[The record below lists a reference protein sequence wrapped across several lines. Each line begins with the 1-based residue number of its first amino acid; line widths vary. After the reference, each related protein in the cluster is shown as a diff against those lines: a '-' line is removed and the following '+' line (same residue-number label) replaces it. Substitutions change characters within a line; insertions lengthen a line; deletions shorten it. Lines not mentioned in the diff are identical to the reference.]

1 MQDHLDGGITL
12 LIRCPG
18 SDIPSNLAA
27 ENITVD
33 LYITPRELVGNE
45 CVSGNTAMIVQAFC
59 REFALPHL
67 QRFTE
72 RCKVESIMCPK
83 SRREFVLDWR
93 FVLLTSVQRSQNLF
107 LSRAQV
113 TFLP

>member
-1 MQDHLDGGITL
+1 MQDRLDGGISL

-18 SDIPSNLAA
+18 SDFPSNLAT

-45 CVSGNTAMIVQAFC
+45 HVSGNTAMIVQAFC
-59 REFALPHL
+59 HEFALPHL

-72 RCKVESIMCPK
+72 RCKVENIACPK
-83 SRREFVLDWR
+83 SCREFVLDWR
-93 FVLLTSVQRSQNLF
+93 FVLLTSVQRSQNL
-107 LSRAQV
+107 LV
-113 TFLP
+113 